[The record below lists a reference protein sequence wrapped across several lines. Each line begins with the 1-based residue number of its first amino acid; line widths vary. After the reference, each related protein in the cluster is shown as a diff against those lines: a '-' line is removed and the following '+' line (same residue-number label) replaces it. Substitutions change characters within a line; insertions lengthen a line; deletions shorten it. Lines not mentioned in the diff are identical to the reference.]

1 MTQSND
7 SGADCTRVQSKPQCK
22 DRDWTQD
29 LLVAHPNAA
38 GIDIGNEEHYVSV
51 APDRDAEPIRKF
63 RCFTRDL
70 KAMAKWLKDCKIDTV
85 AVQST
90 GVYWIPVYDVL
101 EEYGLQVFVVNARHT
116 KNLPGRKSDV
126 RECQWLRQLHTYG
139 LLQNSFHP
147 DAVIRR
153 QLRVYWRE
161 RITLVQ
167 SASRCIQRIQK
178 AMTTMNI
185 QLHNVISDLSGLT
198 GMTIVRAILQGERN
212 PKELAKLRDPRVKA
226 TEEEVARSLE
236 GNWTES
242 QLFVMRQQLELYDM
256 HGRQIAEC
264 DSEVRKVLEQ
274 MDCKADKEKPLGP
287 RTGRKSHGHSAPAF
301 DLREHLY
308 RVSGVDLTRVDGID
322 VVTAQTI
329 ISEVGVDMTAW
340 PTEAHFASWLGLC
353 PDNAVS
359 GGKVLKRGTRRVVS
373 RTATALRMAASSL
386 FRSQS
391 YLGSQFRRLRMSRG
405 APKAITAM
413 AHKLARLVYRLLR
426 YGHEYVDKGTAHY
439 EEKLKELKVRSLKKH
454 AQQLGFQ
461 VIECATT

>member
-1 MTQSND
+1 MPQWND
-7 SGADCTRVQSKPQCK
+7 TGADFTRLHPKPVSK
-22 DRDWTQD
+22 DGDWTQE
-29 LLVAHPNAA
+29 LLVTHPNAA

-51 APDRDAEPIRKF
+51 PPDRDAQPVRNF
-63 RCFTRDL
+63 RCFTKDL
-70 KAMAKWLKDCKIDTV
+70 HVMAKWLVACKIDTV
-85 AVQST
+85 AMQST

-101 EEYGLQVFVVNARHT
+101 EEHGLKVFVVNARHT

-126 RECQWLRQLHTYG
+126 RECQWVRQLHSYG

-167 SASRCIQRIQK
+167 SASQCIQRIQK

-185 QLHNVISDLSGLT
+185 QLHNVISDLSGVT
-198 GMTIVRAILQGERN
+198 GMAIVRAILKGERN

-236 GNWTES
+236 GNWNDS
-242 QLFVMRQQLELYDM
+242 QLFVMRQQLDTYELCQ
-256 HGRQIAEC
+256 RQIADC
-264 DSEVRKVLEQ
+264 DLEVRKVLEQ
-274 MDCKADKEKPLGP
+274 MDDKADPEKELAP
-287 RTGRKSHGHSAPAF
+287 RKGRKSHGHSAPAF
-301 DLREHLY
+301 DLREQLY

-329 ISEVGVDMTAW
+329 ISEIGVDMTAW

-353 PDNAVS
+353 PDNEVS

-373 RTATALRMAASSL
+373 RTATALRLAARSL

-391 YLGSQFRRLRMSRG
+391 YLGSQFRRLRTSRG

-454 AQQLGFQ
+454 AQLLGFHI
-461 VIECATT
+461 IECATT